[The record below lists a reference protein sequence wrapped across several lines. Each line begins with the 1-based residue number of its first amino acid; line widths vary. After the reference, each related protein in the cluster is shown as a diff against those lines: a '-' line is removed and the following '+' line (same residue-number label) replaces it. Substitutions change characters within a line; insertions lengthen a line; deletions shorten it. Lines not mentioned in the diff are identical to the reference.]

1 MSALPD
7 TRGVWNL
14 PQPSLANM
22 ALSQPKPVHTIENHP
37 IPDTKEVKSWTMT
50 VLTRDGKGNILTVSL
65 TPEY

>member
-1 MSALPD
+1 MSALPNPQV
-7 TRGVWNL
+7 VWQL

-22 ALSQPKPVHTIENHP
+22 SMNQPKPVQTIENHP

>member
-14 PQPSLANM
+14 PQPSLASM
-22 ALSQPKPVHTIENHP
+22 AMNQPKAVHTIESHP